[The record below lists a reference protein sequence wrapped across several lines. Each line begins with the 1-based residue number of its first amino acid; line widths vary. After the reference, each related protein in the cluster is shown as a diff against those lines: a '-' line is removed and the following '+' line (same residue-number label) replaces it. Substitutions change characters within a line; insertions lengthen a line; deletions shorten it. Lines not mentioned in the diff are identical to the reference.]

1 MAFTKRSEPAREAIL
16 AAARQRFT
24 SEGYERT
31 TIRSV
36 ARDAGV
42 DPAMVMRYYENK
54 EGLFGAAVD
63 INLLLPDLT
72 GTPVDEVAGLLARHF
87 VSRWEGD
94 LSDEAIMVM
103 LRSAV
108 TNPAAAERLRHVF
121 GRQVVTLVRS
131 LTHDAADSDLRA
143 GLISS
148 QLLGIALTR
157 YILKLPPVAGI
168 DAETL
173 IAAITPVLSHFLT
186 SPTPDPGS

>member
-72 GTPVDEVAGLLARHF
+72 GMPLDEVAGLLARHF

-157 YILKLPPVAGI
+157 YILKLPPVAAI